1 VRRPLQAGLLAAAL
15 ALTGAVTAGA
25 AVAPEAS
32 FSVDPAAPV
41 AGEEVR
47 FTDTSTGFSPGLP
60 LQRDWDLDGDGAYD
74 DASGATAARAFPA
87 GDHQIALRVRQAGTT
102 LIERVARRTLTV
114 APAAEPTPDP
124 TPAPPPPDPTPP
136 TTPPP
141 AAANEP
147 PQAALDLGCR
157 KVGGTFLFC
166 PGLIARK
173 GVAKHFDA
181 GASSDPD
188 GTIVRHEWDLDGNG
202 SFERE
207 TGADPTTAYTYTEL
221 LFRDGSVKVGL
232 RVTDDKG
239 ATDQRTYD
247 VRLLPPGCQ
256 EDVAIG
262 ALAAHSACFRRHDV
276 LGLVSFVSEPNLPV
290 TVNGISIVPHPGKR
304 VEILVRAGKV
314 RIQGR
319 GAVTA
324 PARGVTATLVDGA
337 FSWGVAG
344 DRLTGFAPDARAEL
358 NGLRI
363 TGVPQQPRLLGPGSA
378 DVWFHVALPKSLGGA
393 SSDTPIQARAG
404 AAGAAAAGD
413 ALEFEV
419 ANASLGVIALKQLK
433 IAYDGEDLWEISAAV
448 QLPPPIP
455 YTVSA
460 EAGIRDGDFH
470 HAGAGVD
477 FGTPGIGPL
486 GPVFIQRISFR
497 VEVNP
502 KKSEC
507 VPHIGVVHSDDLPAQ
522 QQLEAALGI
531 DIPDV
536 THDYGRPDFALCG
549 EIGLTGGPTILGAA
563 ALRLDAG
570 LGFVTFP
577 DRPAELR
584 AHGQLY
590 VVEIPLAQAN
600 FLLATDGYVRASARF
615 HFGWDD
621 VAHIEGFLS
630 YEMLA
635 PKFNAHGR
643 VKACADFVDWC
654 ASADALLSSRGV
666 AVCLRIDLGL
676 DDWSPGFGYLWGDA
690 FPDLYFSGCDVGEY
704 REHINRQAAAAGA
717 TARSAGSEQA
727 VDLPAGL
734 PGAVIAVEGRDAPPQ
749 VTLVGPDGERVT
761 APRGLEPLERKPYLV
776 LKDPRRNVTQFAVG
790 SPARGRWKVV
800 VEEGSSPVV
809 SVKSANGLDRPDV
822 RATIGGRGHRR
833 SLAYRV
839 DARPGQKVTFVERGP
854 SGGTIIGT
862 TTAAAGRLRFRPGA
876 GRAERRDIVAVV
888 EQDGHVRDEL
898 AVARYRAPGPERPGR
913 VRGLVAKRHGAS
925 LHLRWRKARSAAR
938 HEVTLRLSDGR
949 RLLLATRRPRLVVPR
964 VGRSTHGV
972 VRVRGLSRDGGRG
985 RTARVKL

>member
-1 VRRPLQAGLLAAAL
+1 VRRPLQSGLLALAL
-15 ALTGAVTAGA
+15 ALTGAATAA
-25 AVAPEAS
+25 AAAPEAS

-47 FTDTSTGFSPGLP
+47 FADTSTGFSPTLP

-74 DASGATAARAFPA
+74 DATGATAARAFPA
-87 GDHQIALRVRQAGTT
+87 GEHQVALRVRQSGIAV
-102 LIERVARRTLTV
+102 IERVARRTIGV
-114 APAAEPTPDP
+114 APPGEPTPDP
-124 TPAPPPPDPTPP
+124 TPVPTPEPVP
-136 TTPPP
+136 TP
-141 AAANEP
+141 APAGNEP
-147 PQAALDLGCR
+147 PKPALDLGCR
-157 KVGGTFLFC
+157 KVGGTILFC

-173 GVAKHFDA
+173 GVAKQFDA

-188 GTIVRHEWDLDGNG
+188 GKIVRYEWDLDGNG
-202 SFERE
+202 SFERD
-207 TGADPTTAYTYTEL
+207 TGADPTTAYTYVEL
-221 LFRDGSVKVGL
+221 LFRGGSVKVRL

-239 ATDQRTYD
+239 ASATRTYD
-247 VRLLPPGCQ
+247 IRLLPPGCQ
-256 EDVAIG
+256 EDVTIG
-262 ALAAHSACFRRHDV
+262 ALAAHSACFRRHNT
-276 LGLVSFVSEPNLPV
+276 LGLVSYVSEPDLPV
-290 TVNGISIVPHPGKR
+290 SVNGISIVPHVGKR
-304 VEILVRAGKV
+304 VEILVRDGKV
-314 RIQGR
+314 RRVQGE
-319 GAVTA
+319 GVVTV
-324 PARGVTATLVDGA
+324 PARGVTAKLVDGA
-337 FSWGVAG
+337 FSWGAAG

-363 TGVPQQPRLLGPGSA
+363 TGVPQQPRLVGPGSA

-393 SSDTPIQARAG
+393 SSDAPILARTG
-404 AAGAAAAGD
+404 AAGASGAGD

-419 ANASLGVIALKQLK
+419 SNASLGIIELKQLRV
-433 IAYDGEDLWEISAAV
+433 AYDGEDLWEISAAV
-448 QLPPPIP
+448 LLPPPIP

-470 HAGAGVD
+470 HAGAGID

-502 KKSEC
+502 KQSEC

-522 QQLEAALGI
+522 QALEEAIGV

-536 THDYGRPDFALCG
+536 TYDYGKPDFALCG
-549 EIGLTGGPTILGAA
+549 EIGLTGGPSILGAA

-590 VVEIPLAQAN
+590 VVEIPLAKAN
-600 FLLATDGYVRASARF
+600 FMLATDGYVRASARF

-621 VAHIEGFLS
+621 VAHIEGFLA

-654 ASADALLSSRGV
+654 ASADALISSRGV

-676 DDWSPGFGYLWGDA
+676 ADWSPGFGYLWGDP
-690 FPDLYFSGCDVGEY
+690 FPDLYFTGCDVGEY
-704 REHINRQAAAAGA
+704 REHINRKVSAAGA
-717 TARSAGSEQA
+717 TARSAGFEQA

-822 RATIGGRGHRR
+822 RAAIGGRGHRR

-862 TTAAAGRLRFRPGA
+862 ATAAAGRLRFRPGA
-876 GRAERRDIVAVV
+876 GSAERRDIVAIV

-898 AVARYRAPGPERPGR
+898 SVARYRAPGPERPGR
-913 VRGLVAKRHGAS
+913 VRGLAARRHGAS
-925 LHLRWRKARSAAR
+925 LHLRWRKARSATR

-949 RLLLATRRPRLVVPR
+949 RLLLRSKRSRLVVPH
-964 VGRSTHGV
+964 VGRRIGGI
-972 VRVRGLSRDGGRG
+972 VRVRGLSQDGGRG
-985 RTARVKL
+985 RAARRKV